1 MQYLPGGSK
10 RFKNKNISN
19 FMGIPLFQHSV
30 NFANKLNFISKIIFS
45 TDSKRYMKL
54 TKNKSNIL
62 FHNRSIFAS
71 KDYSMEEDIILD
83 LKTFYKKNKIKF
95 PDAILA
101 DLLSIKI
108 TKTFKGFNLFRK
120 KKTVMIIHKTESRL
134 FEVIKSSISCK

>member
-1 MQYLPGGSK
+1 MNIHAIVPARSGSK
-10 RFKNKNISN
+10 RFRNKNISN

-71 KDYSMEEDIILD
+71 KDYSMEEDILLD

-95 PDAILA
+95 SDAILW
-101 DLLSIKI
+101 LNLSSIKI
-108 TKTFKGFNLFRK
+108 K
-120 KKTVMIIHKTESRL
+120 K
-134 FEVIKSSISCK
+134 F